1 MPKPIKDEIWI
12 LADNRA
18 GNYSQAIGLA
28 NALGFDYKIV
38 NISYGLFAI
47 LPNIVLRSSL
57 FGIDRETK
65 ERLKEMKYFPKIIIA
80 AGRRSAPIL
89 LYLKKK
95 SQNRSKIVQI
105 MSPNA
110 NFEQF
115 DFIIL
120 PRHDKM
126 TKNNHNI
133 IRTLGALTKIDD
145 VTIKYEYE
153 KYKSW
158 FENDKKTKIALFIGG
173 SAKKT
178 HFSKENAIKLVQKS
192 VEIANNMNAKL
203 YVLNSRR
210 TSDEINNAIRLTLKS
225 MNCDYKFFDFQ
236 ELKNDNPYLSIIAIA
251 DFFVVSGDSVSMISE
266 SCSTGKPVYI
276 FDEENISTKKHKNFH
291 KCLLLENYVRRLDDK
306 TNLLENFIPKRL
318 NETKRVALIIKNSL
332 V

>member
-1 MPKPIKDEIWI
+1 MQKPIKDEIWI

-38 NISYGLFAI
+38 NISYGLFAV

-57 FGIDRETK
+57 FGVDKKTK
-65 ERLKEMKYFPKIIIA
+65 AKLKEIKYFPKIIIA
-80 AGRRSAPIL
+80 AGRRSAPIS

-95 SQNRSKIVQI
+95 SHNRSKIIQI
-105 MSPNA
+105 MNPNA

-115 DFIIL
+115 DYIIL
-120 PRHDKM
+120 PRHDKIS
-126 TKNNHNI
+126 KNSHNV

-145 VTIKYEYE
+145 SLIKYEYE
-153 KYKSW
+153 KRKSW

-173 SAKKT
+173 SSKKT
-178 HFSKENAIKLVQKS
+178 NFSTENAQKLVKNCAK
-192 VEIANNMNAKL
+192 IANNMNAIL

-210 TSDEINNAIRLTLKS
+210 TSKDINESIKSTLKAT
-225 MNCDYKFFDFQ
+225 NCDYKFFDFN
-236 ELKNDNPYLSIIAIA
+236 EFENDNPYLSIVAIA

-276 FDEENISTKKHKNFH
+276 FDEDNISTKKHKIFH
-291 KCLLLENYVRRLDDK
+291 KCLLLENYVRRLEDK
-306 TNLLENFIPKRL
+306 TNLLEKFSPRKL
-318 NETKRVALIIKNSL
+318 NETKRVALVIKNSL